1 MVSKLGD
8 LTVLLYDLEPANG
21 EAARNENQYGEANGE
36 AKRKWRSKK
45 EMENQKRKWRSK
57 WKW

>member
-1 MVSKLGD
+1 MIYAKMVSKLGD

-36 AKRKWRSKK
+36 AKRK
-45 EMENQKRKWRSK
+45 
-57 WKW
+57 